1 MKKHDY
7 NEFGAFAK
15 KELGPEGRQMWKW
28 DKVMFMSMSSV
39 SVLGSP

>member
-7 NEFGAFAK
+7 NEFGDFAK

-28 DKVMFMSMSSV
+28 DKKYKIEIMSSNIIEF
-39 SVLGSP
+39 